1 MSSGSESLQQLI
13 SMGFA
18 EDISQRALNRTKNDI
33 SEAVEL
39 LSTGRVDEPVD
50 EFDMLPADPGP
61 DVNEPTVYNSQ
72 DHVHRAHPGGEDPF
86 KEGLEDPTPAEMF
99 DGRISMFTEM
109 GFSAT
114 QAEDALKACNNDI
127 NEALSMLSGSG

>member
-1 MSSGSESLQQLI
+1 MRFAKMSCSGSESLQQLI
-13 SMGFA
+13 SMGFG

-33 SEAVEL
+33 TEAVEL

-99 DGRISMFTEM
+99 DSRIAMLRRWDSQLLRLKTL
-109 GFSAT
+109 SRRAT
-114 QAEDALKACNNDI
+114 MTSTRL
-127 NEALSMLSGSG
+127 